1 MMRTSF
7 DEIMKTRAR
16 TENCPIPG
24 DFERRVKTVIEALPE
39 HHARRVSR
47 HIVQKTVAIAAV
59 ICLLAVS
66 TLAVSPTL
74 RDTLAGLLGSFEPY
88 SQTVDG
94 VSVTD
99 QGIQVRVLSTIADE
113 NDGMAY
119 LEITDLTGNRLDEST
134 AYDRVW
140 LGCAAY
146 DPDADTALFSY
157 RIAPQDRNGD
167 GTATISI
174 GRFLPGVQ
182 KFEGVKLPWELVT
195 DQKLETLTAEE
206 IEGETGNPAL
216 VLKPGQTP
224 AQLNTD
230 LFTLSSMGFD
240 SRGDFHV
247 QIAFAD
253 GVAAAELAT
262 IYTETM
268 EGAFAPNYDD
278 RCIDSILLENGKY
291 LDITYTMYTIEH
303 FGEFRVDDLQGTVTT
318 KPVIEGEW
326 SLTFPLEILPER
338 TVTLEEIL
346 MDMHLETFRITA
358 MSLRLET
365 ACADPE
371 HPAYLKDFPVSIF
384 CQDGT
389 SFRLTYSDWAALY
402 QDEEGNM
409 SDGGGMRSGIQT
421 GEKERY
427 GALYLWSFPQA
438 VDPADVVGVSIGQ
451 RYIPLNDDTAGEGYW
466 LEQVPE

>member
-1 MMRTSF
+1 MSDFDACMKKRAGTEDCPVPVGFESF
-7 DEIMKTRAR
+7 VQDQLEQLPAR
-16 TENCPIPG
+16 QKKGRGI
-24 DFERRVKTVIEALPE
+24 L
-39 HHARRVSR
+39 R
-47 HIVQKTVAIAAV
+47 HGLIAA
-59 ICLLAVS
+59 AVCAALTVS
-66 TLAVSPTL
+66 GLAVSPGL
-74 RDTLAGLLGSFEPY
+74 RDTLAVLLGSFEPY
-88 SQTVDG
+88 SQVVEG

-99 QGIQVRVLSTIADE
+99 QGIQVRVLSTLADE

-119 LEITDLTGNRLDEST
+119 LEVTELNGNRLDENT

-146 DPDADTALFSY
+146 DPDTHTALFSY

-182 KFEGVKLPWELVT
+182 EFEDVKLPWELVT
-195 DQKLETLTAEE
+195 DQKLKTLTVEE
-206 IEGETGNPAL
+206 IEGETGNQAL

-253 GVAAAELAT
+253 GVDAAELTA

-326 SLTFPLEILPER
+326 SLTFPLEVLPER
-338 TVTLEEIL
+338 TVTSEEVL

-371 HPAYLKDFPVSIF
+371 HPPYLEDFPVSIF

-389 SFRLTYSDWAALY
+389 SFRLNYSDWAALY
-402 QDEEGNM
+402 QDEEGNL
-409 SDGGGMRSGIQT
+409 SDGDGLRSGIQT
-421 GEKERY
+421 GGKERY

-451 RYIPLNDDTAGEGYW
+451 KYIPLDSDTAGEGYW
-466 LEQVPE
+466 LEKVPE